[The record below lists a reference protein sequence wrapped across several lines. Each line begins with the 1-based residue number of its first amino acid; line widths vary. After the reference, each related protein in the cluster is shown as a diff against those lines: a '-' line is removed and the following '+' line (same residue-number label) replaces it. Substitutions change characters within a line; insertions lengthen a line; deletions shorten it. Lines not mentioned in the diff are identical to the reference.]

1 MSSDQKSRSNQRT
14 ALWLGVV
21 VVGMFGFGFAMV
33 PLYDLFCQVA
43 GIQSIGSS
51 TAETSGR
58 YRSTAVAE
66 ERYVTVKFDTTVNS
80 TLPWEFKP
88 MVRNLKVRVGQTHE
102 AMFSARNLTN
112 TDITG
117 QAIPSVTPWQA
128 TEYFHKVECFCFT
141 RQKLEAGASREM
153 PLRFSVSPDLPEG
166 INSLTL
172 SYTFMKH
179 TGPEVK
185 PVHSAGTMAPGYS
198 TPKHEG
204 G

>member
-1 MSSDQKSRSNQRT
+1 MSGDQKPRSNQRT

-51 TAETSGR
+51 TAGDSGR

-88 MVRNLKVRVGQTHE
+88 MVRKLKVRVGKTHQ

-117 QAIPSVTPWQA
+117 QAIPSVAPWQA

-141 RQKLEAGASREM
+141 RQKLEAGASLEM

-166 INSLTL
+166 LHSLPL
-172 SYTFMKH
+172 SYTVMKH

-185 PVHSAGTMAPGYS
+185 PVHSAGTMAPGYN
-198 TPKHEG
+198 TPNPEG

>member
-1 MSSDQKSRSNQRT
+1 MSSDQKSRSNRRT
-14 ALWLGVV
+14 ALWLGLV

-51 TAETSGR
+51 TARDSGR
-58 YRSTAVAE
+58 YPSTAVAK

-88 MVRNLKVRVGQTHE
+88 MVRKLRVRVGQTHQ

-112 TDITG
+112 DDITG

-141 RQKLEAGASREM
+141 RQKLEAGASRDM
-153 PLRFSVSPDLPEG
+153 PLRFSVSPDLPDG

-179 TGPEVK
+179 TGPELR
-185 PVHSAGTMAPGYS
+185 PVHSAGTMAPGYN
-198 TPKHEG
+198 TPNPEG